1 MIETNQQIAVRL
13 TDVEK
18 IYQMGPS
25 GVPALKGISLSLKRG
40 ETVALTGPSGS
51 GKSTLLQ
58 LIGALDRPTSG
69 SVEVAGADISQL
81 GDNQASK
88 FRNRMVGFVFQMN
101 NLLPEF
107 SSIENVMMPGL
118 IAGNSR
124 FEIEKK
130 ATYLLDAVGLA
141 DRKLHRPAELSGG
154 EQQRV
159 AIARA
164 LLMNPPLIL
173 ADEPTGNLDTKSST
187 VVQDLLFNLC
197 KEMNTTMILVTHDLK
212 LAKRL
217 PKCLHLE
224 DGRIVN

>member
-1 MIETNQQIAVRL
+1 MTETNTNISVKL
-13 TDVEK
+13 TDVVK
-18 IYQMGPS
+18 TYVMGS
-25 GVPALKGISLSLKRG
+25 NEIPALKGVSFELKQG
-40 ETVALTGPSGS
+40 DTVALTGPSGG

-58 LIGALDRPTSG
+58 LIGALDQPTAG
-69 SVEVAGADISQL
+69 LVEVAGVNVSELD
-81 GDNQASK
+81 DVRASK

-118 IAGNSR
+118 IAGLSR
-124 FEIEKK
+124 ASLQER
-130 ATYLLDAVGLA
+130 AMNLLTSVGLEH
-141 DRKLHRPAELSGG
+141 RVMHRPSELSGG

-173 ADEPTGNLDTKSST
+173 ADEPTGNLDTKSSE

-197 KEMNTTMILVTHDLK
+197 KQMNSTMILVTHDLK
-212 LAKRL
+212 LAQRL
-217 PKCLHLE
+217 PMQMHLE
-224 DGRIVN
+224 DGRIK